1 MTSTKRRYRG
11 HKSSNLPGIGLI
23 IILCAC
29 ALADGIMDACPLHV
43 ATAVLG
49 GMVLTGGVL
58 VLCANK

>member
-11 HKSSNLPGIGLI
+11 RKSSKLPGIGLI

-29 ALADGIMDACPLHV
+29 ALASGLMEAYPLQV

>member
-11 HKSSNLPGIGLI
+11 RKSSNLPGIGLI

-29 ALADGIMDACPLHV
+29 ALADGLMEAYPLQV

-49 GMVLTGGVL
+49 GMVLTGGVM
-58 VLCANK
+58 VLWANK

>member
-11 HKSSNLPGIGLI
+11 RKSSNLPGIGLI

-29 ALADGIMDACPLHV
+29 ALADGIMEAYPLQV